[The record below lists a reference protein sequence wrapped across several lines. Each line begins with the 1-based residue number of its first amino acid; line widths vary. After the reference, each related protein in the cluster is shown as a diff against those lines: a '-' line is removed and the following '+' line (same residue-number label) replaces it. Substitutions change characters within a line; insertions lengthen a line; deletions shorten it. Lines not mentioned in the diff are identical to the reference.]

1 MHYDVDYKDAMKIE
15 MCEEIDWIIR
25 NRYPSLRQ
33 AAYAIDVAPARLS
46 WIRNKKIA
54 HFKLERLMDIYV
66 MLGGKVYLSTKNRF
80 LISNSVL

>member
-1 MHYDVDYKDAMKIE
+1 MNYDIDYKDAMKIE
-15 MCEEIDWIIR
+15 MCEEIDWIVR
-25 NRYPSLRQ
+25 NMYQSLRQ
-33 AAYAIDVAPARLS
+33 AAYEINVAPSRLS
-46 WIRNKKIA
+46 WIRNKKIS